1 MWQNPHRMAPSHA
14 PGTDFVQRQGLRHPA
29 RLIPFAF
36 LCVILVGA
44 GLLML
49 PAASANGESAPLL
62 TALFTSTSAVCVTGL
77 VVVDTPVYW
86 SNFGQVVIMGLFQ
99 VGGFGIMAGATLMG
113 LLVAGRLNLGTRLA
127 AQHETRLGL
136 GNVGGVVRIVLL
148 TTLIVEALAAL
159 VLTLRLHFGYGYSW
173 GMALWEGVF
182 HAISAFN
189 NAGFALWSDSLMG
202 FASDAW
208 IMVSISL
215 AVVLGGLGF
224 PVLYELR
231 HKLLDYRRWSVH
243 TKITLLG
250 SVVLAVAGALV
261 LALYEWSNPDTLGP
275 MTLHGK
281 LLSVMFGAI
290 TARTAGF
297 NSIDT
302 GAMTLESQ
310 AATWAMMFIG
320 GGSASTAGG
329 IKLTTFFL
337 LGFAVWSEIRNESDT
352 IAFGRR
358 IPHQTVR
365 LALTVVLLAMTVL
378 SLGTLGLMSVTDFPL
393 RDIIFEAVSATAT
406 VGLSTGI
413 TGDLPPAGQCI
424 IIVLMFVGRV
434 GSVTVATGLALRS
447 RRRLYRYPEERPIVG

>member
-1 MWQNPHRMAPSHA
+1 M
-14 PGTDFVQRQGLRHPA
+14 QRQGLRHPA
-29 RLIPFAF
+29 RLIPLAF
-36 LCVILVGA
+36 LTIILIGT

-49 PAASANGESAPLL
+49 PAASASGQSAPWL
-62 TALFTSTSAVCVTGL
+62 TALFTATSAVCVTGL
-77 VVVDTPVYW
+77 VVVDTPTYW
-86 SNFGQVVIMGLFQ
+86 STFGQVVIMGLFQ

-113 LLVAGRLNLGTRLA
+113 MLVAGRLNLGTRVA
-127 AQHETRLGL
+127 AQAETRLGL

-148 TTLIVEALAAL
+148 TTFIVEASAAL
-159 VLTLRLHFGYGYSW
+159 VLALRLHLSYDYSW

-189 NAGFALWSDSLMG
+189 NAGFALWSNSLMG

-208 IMVSISL
+208 IMISISL

-231 HKLLDYRRWSVH
+231 QKLFNYRRWSVH

-250 SVVLAVAGALV
+250 SLVLALAGAVV
-261 LALYEWSNPDTLGP
+261 LALYEWRNPDTLAP

-337 LGFAVWSEIRNESDT
+337 LGFAVWSEIRNEPDT

-358 IPHQTVR
+358 IPNETLR
-365 LALTVVLLAMTVL
+365 MALTVVLMAMTVL
-378 SLGTLGLMSVTDFPL
+378 SFGTLALMSVTDFAL
-393 RDIIFEAVSATAT
+393 HDVIFEAVSAIST

-413 TGDLPPAGQCI
+413 TGELPPVAQGI
-424 IIVLMFVGRV
+424 VIVLMYVGRV
-434 GSVTVATGLALRS
+434 GSVTLATGLALRA